1 MRGRTSFMLMIGAFA
16 LISCDNTPFGDA
28 VEVDGTYLGTWSLSW
43 ETVDNGLPV
52 GEISTCSGAVT
63 LGDQKKDNFGG
74 IFLIVDDSDCVAG
87 SPVSGSIVDG
97 FARADGGVNFT
108 MTVPPSAGSD
118 SINSVKRQDDIWE
131 DIFAGSGIVD
141 QNIFSGC
148 VISDADNQMNG
159 AIAGAE
165 LSAAASASL
174 SCEQTV
180 IFLPDGS
187 VVNVDD
193 ALRLLM
199 RFEGSR

>member
-1 MRGRTSFMLMIGAFA
+1 MRGRTSLMLMAGAA
-16 LISCDNTPFGDA
+16 LVACDNTPFGDA
-28 VEVDGTYLGTWSLSW
+28 VDVDGTYLGTWSLSW
-43 ETVDNGLPV
+43 ETVDAGLPV
-52 GEISTCSGAVT
+52 GEVATCSGSIT
-63 LGDQKKDNFGG
+63 LGDQSKDSFGG
-74 IFLIVDDSDCVAG
+74 IFLIAADSDCQDG

-118 SINSVKRQDDIWE
+118 TISSVKRQDDIWE
-131 DIFAGSGIVD
+131 DIFAGGGIVA

-159 AIAGAE
+159 AIAGSE
-165 LSAAASASL
+165 LSASASASL

-187 VVNVDD
+187 VVTVDD